1 MHRPDGLK
9 RGLLT
14 CAMLL
19 SAACSSV
26 PERAAPEL
34 PPDWFATAPEGP
46 VDAELLVDWWGA
58 FDDPQVGDVVKRAME
73 RNRDVRLAMLQA
85 EAARSQLRLSRS
97 GLFPAIDATG
107 SATRQWVGNDQNLP
121 PGSPL
126 AEFGLDDNLRI
137 DMWELALEASWEID
151 LFGAT
156 RARID
161 GARAQ
166 LRSAQAEAIAARIAV
181 ASAAAQA
188 YIQIRALQAQ
198 RELLREGI
206 GVAEELERIAGRL
219 FDVGEVTRL
228 DVESAAAERA
238 SLQADLGELDI
249 SLTEALLALDNLLA
263 EPPGTLAAE
272 LAAEVPVPLAA
283 SPIAVGQP
291 IDLLRRRPD
300 LIAAVAQLE
309 ASSQQSLAAR
319 RDLFPTLAVQAAA
332 GRSGLRLNND
342 LSSASPFARV
352 AALFSLP
359 LLDFGRRQ
367 TAIDLADLE
376 GDAAFIGMQQAIAD
390 ALLDVEQGLA
400 AIEGQQRRHAAL
412 TRARDHYQRAH
423 ELARTS
429 YRLGQANLN
438 DVLNAQR
445 GELQARQ
452 QYLAGRTALA
462 AAQVSLYVA
471 LGGGWSPA
479 QPVAAEAQP

>member
-1 MHRPDGLK
+1 MRRRDLF
-9 RGLLT
+9 RYGLL
-14 CAMLL
+14 AGALLL

-26 PERAAPEL
+26 PERDAPEL
-34 PPDWFATAPEGP
+34 PPEWFGTAPDGP
-46 VDAELLVDWWGA
+46 ADVELLADWWSA
-58 FDDPQVGDVVKRAME
+58 FDDPQVTEIVERAVA
-73 RNRDVRLAMLQA
+73 RNRDVRLAMLQV
-85 EAARSQLRLSRS
+85 EAARSQLRLSRA
-97 GLFPAIDATG
+97 GLFPSIDATG
-107 SATRQWVGNDQNLP
+107 SATRQWIGNDQDLP

-161 GARAQ
+161 GARAE
-166 LRSAQAEAIAARIAV
+166 LRSAQAEAVAARIAV

-188 YIQIRALQAQ
+188 YIQIRALQAG
-198 RELLREGI
+198 RELLQEGI
-206 GVAEELERIAGRL
+206 GVAEELERVAGRL

-238 SLQADLGELDI
+238 SLQADLGELEI
-249 SLTEALLALDNLLA
+249 NLTEALLTLDNLLA
-263 EPPGTLAAE
+263 KPPGTLAAQMQPM
-272 LAAEVPVPLAA
+272 APVPLAA
-283 SPIAVGQP
+283 SPITAGQP
-291 IDLLRRRPD
+291 VDLLRRRPD

-342 LSSASPFARV
+342 LSTASPFARV

-367 TAIDLADLE
+367 TAIDLADLQ

-390 ALLDVEQGLA
+390 ALLDVERGLA

-429 YRLGQANLN
+429 YRLGEANLN

-445 GELQARQ
+445 GALQARQ
-452 QYLAGRTALA
+452 QYVAGRTALA
-462 AAQVSLYVA
+462 TAQVALYVA
-471 LGGGWSPA
+471 LGGGWEPR
-479 QPVAAEAQP
+479 QPVAATLEQ